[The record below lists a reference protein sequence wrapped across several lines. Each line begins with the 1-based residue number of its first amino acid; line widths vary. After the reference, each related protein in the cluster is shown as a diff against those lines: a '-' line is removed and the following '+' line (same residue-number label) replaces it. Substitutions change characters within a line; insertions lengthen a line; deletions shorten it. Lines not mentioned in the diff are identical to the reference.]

1 MASRVTIRPRLLAI
15 VLTIALVVSVAAGFG
30 VSRLL
35 DDDDGV
41 DARLDEPGVY
51 TEPTDAAKPV
61 TGDAFPDVEVLDLDG
76 NSVRTGELVGQPM
89 VVNLWYSTCAPCK
102 RELPAFAEVSAEYD
116 GTVRFV
122 GINPVDPPDTLLDFA
137 RDKGVRYE
145 NYRDEIGSF
154 TEAIRAVGFPM
165 TVFVSADGTV
175 VDQSGVLDAGGL
187 RSRIE
192 DSLL

>member
-15 VLTIALVVSVAAGFG
+15 ALAIALVVSVAAGFG
-30 VSRLL
+30 ASRLL

-51 TEPTDAAKPV
+51 TEPTDAAQPV

-76 NSVRTGELVGQPM
+76 NTVRTGALVGQPM

>member
-1 MASRVTIRPRLLAI
+1 
-15 VLTIALVVSVAAGFG
+15 LTIALVVSVVAGFG

-51 TEPTDAAKPV
+51 TEPTDAVQPV

-76 NSVRTGELVGQPM
+76 NTVRTGALVGQPM

-122 GINPVDPPDTLLDFA
+122 GINPVDSPHTLLDFA